1 MVIRTYI
8 EKNNTIIK
16 DSLANTGRNPIAE
29 IWYGGDE
36 ALTSYTRHLLYFDIA
51 DLQERYNNGELG
63 NLSQATHT
71 LRMCNSSFFDG
82 NLQAQKLLDGKQRTS
97 SFDLMLFR
105 VTGQT
110 WDEGTGYDYKE
121 NNIVVENEDNITYV
135 EAASNWYYATTLD
148 PWSGTTTCVFNGL
161 TGSTCDGVTGFTAV
175 LTGGVY
181 IDPTTAITITTQ
193 HFDKGNENIEMDMT
207 VEVNSLITGGTD
219 NYGYG
224 VAFVRP
230 LEEIIIVPAQYVG
243 FFTRHTQT
251 YYEPFLETTYD
262 NPIMDDRKNFYRGKV
277 NRLYLYS
284 NVGSEPTNLDNNPS
298 VKIYDEEGVL
308 FSAITTG
315 HTVQT
320 TTGIYYAEIFVPIT
334 QEDGVLF
341 SDVWGDIS
349 VNGISRPDVELDF
362 EIKDDTEY
370 YQIGSNE
377 SLPTPYAMSLSG
389 VKRDEK
395 IKRGEKRKIFVS
407 ARLPFTINESKV
419 IDGLQYRLWVR
430 EGNAQVSVIDWQ
442 DVNRAFLKNYFIL
455 DTSWMIPNDY
465 FIDIKLTSNMEVKT
479 YTDQMKFQIV
489 NQVDQLH

>member
-16 DSLANTGRNPIAE
+16 DSLTNTGRNPIAE
-29 IWYGGDE
+29 LWYGGKD
-36 ALTSYTRHLLYFDIA
+36 TRTDYTRHLVYFDIE
-51 DLQERYNNGELG
+51 DLQTRYTNGELG
-63 NLSQATHT
+63 DLSQVTHT
-71 LRMCNSSFFDG
+71 LRMCNTSFFDQ
-82 NLQAQKLLDGKQRTS
+82 NLQAQKLLDEKQRTS

-105 VTGQT
+105 VSGQT
-110 WDEGTGYDYKE
+110 WDEGTGYDYQKFVAVAE
-121 NNIVVENEDNITYV
+121 DEDNITFV
-135 EAASNWYYATTLD
+135 EGASNWYYATTVN
-148 PWSGTTTCVFNGL
+148 PWNEDGVYSAT
-161 TGSTCDGVTGFTAV
+161 TGS
-175 LTGGVY
+175 
-181 IDPTTAITITTQ
+181 TTAITVTTQ

-207 VEVNSLITGGTD
+207 NEVNSLITGGTI

-224 VAFVRP
+224 VSFIRP

-251 YYEPFLETTYD
+251 YYEPFVETIYN

-284 NVGSEPTNLDNNPS
+284 NIGSEPTNLDNNPS
-298 VKIYDEEGVL
+298 VNIYDEDGVI
-308 FSAITTG
+308 FSAITSG
-315 HTVQT
+315 QT
-320 TTGIYYAEIFVPIT
+320 IQATTGIYYVEVFVPIT

-341 SDVWGDIS
+341 TDVWGDLI
-349 VNGISRPDVELDF
+349 VDGITRSDVELDF

-370 YQIGSNE
+370 YQIGDNE

-395 IKRGEKRKIFVS
+395 IKRGDKRKIFVS
-407 ARLPFTINESKV
+407 ARLPYTIDQSKV

-455 DTSWMIPNDY
+455 DTSWMIPNEY
-465 FIDIKLTSNMEVKT
+465 FIDIKLTSNQEVLT
-479 YTDQMKFQIV
+479 YTEGMKFQIV